1 MIAPVPAS
9 TLVPPVFVQR
19 TDPPLSLSASGPL
32 PSCRDSV
39 PALRRAL
46 LNLASTY
53 ATAVDAESAAL
64 STHKLRF
71 GPSAVAR
78 LLRPLLTSLPTS
90 LRLATSVAFRHRQG
104 SPQVSHVR
112 FTSYPSDLR
121 NNFPV
126 QFWVNRFQPALPVVP
141 PQIRF
146 LYVGLTF
153 CYRLPSPVRC
163 LPSSV
168 ESLDLPLNRRSVDFH
183 HINTRALLGALK
195 KKAVRRE
202 PHCLKNGSRYGRSR
216 FVSFPSTAV
225 CGAAALGQPDAADA
239 AWVHP

>member
-195 KKAVRRE
+195 KTRPLPKKIGRVAGKKQR
-202 PHCLKNGSRYGRSR
+202 KIRYWWT
-216 FVSFPSTAV
+216 VEI
-225 CGAAALGQPDAADA
+225 
-239 AWVHP
+239 

>member
-1 MIAPVPAS
+1 M
-9 TLVPPVFVQR
+9 
-19 TDPPLSLSASGPL
+19 
-32 PSCRDSV
+32 
-39 PALRRAL
+39 
-46 LNLASTY
+46 
-53 ATAVDAESAAL
+53 
-64 STHKLRF
+64 
-71 GPSAVAR
+71 
-78 LLRPLLTSLPTS
+78 
-90 LRLATSVAFRHRQG
+90 
-104 SPQVSHVR
+104 R

-195 KKAVRRE
+195 K
-202 PHCLKNGSRYGRSR
+202 SGRQLWVADR
-216 FVSFPSTAV
+216 AKGERKMLNNPFVGGFYS
-225 CGAAALGQPDAADA
+225 
-239 AWVHP
+239 